1 MKPRFCPVF
10 QKSEPPPPPSLIL
23 ELIDQDYSIC
33 SSSSSVN
40 ANCAHIPLCEHEN
53 LKKLQEK
60 KRKVQFCSTA
70 TVMLIPTIE
79 EYRQAKIHR
88 QVWYSKKE
96 LKKIETNAVLTLS
109 AGCLSN
115 KSREIK

>member
-10 QKSEPPPPPSLIL
+10 QKSEPPPPPLLIL
-23 ELIDQDYSIC
+23 ELIDQDSKC

-40 ANCAHIPLCEHEN
+40 KNCAHIPLSEHEN

-60 KRKVQFCSTA
+60 KRRVQFCSTA

-88 QVWYSKKE
+88 QIWYSRKE
-96 LKKIETNAVLTLS
+96 LKTFETNAVLMLS
-109 AGCLSN
+109 ASCLSN
-115 KSREIK
+115 KSRKMK

>member
-10 QKSEPPPPPSLIL
+10 QKSEPPPPPLLIL
-23 ELIDQDYSIC
+23 ELIDQDSKY
-33 SSSSSVN
+33 
-40 ANCAHIPLCEHEN
+40 EN

-60 KRKVQFCSTA
+60 KRRVQFCSTA

-88 QVWYSKKE
+88 QIWYSRKE
-96 LKKIETNAVLTLS
+96 LKTFETNAVLMLS

-115 KSREIK
+115 KSRKMK